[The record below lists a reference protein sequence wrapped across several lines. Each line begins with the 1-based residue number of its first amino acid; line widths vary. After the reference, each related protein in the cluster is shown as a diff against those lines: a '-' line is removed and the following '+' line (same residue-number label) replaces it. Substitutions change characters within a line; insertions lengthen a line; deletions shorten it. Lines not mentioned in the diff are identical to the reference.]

1 MGREESGVGGGLHG
15 DIPEGSR
22 RQEDDRPRERQGGD
36 TAGLPEHRRRRRL
49 QARIQARR
57 ELPATHAAQARQEE
71 VGILRRVLIFWLL
84 LLFFRMRR
92 IAIIHNCRTRS
103 IPDGSKSKIGEE
115 GGGGCFCDHGVR
127 SLHVY
132 LTMFHMNTL
141 PICIEKGAET
151 KLIADSV

>member
-1 MGREESGVGGGLHG
+1 
-15 DIPEGSR
+15 
-22 RQEDDRPRERQGGD
+22 
-36 TAGLPEHRRRRRL
+36 
-49 QARIQARR
+49 
-57 ELPATHAAQARQEE
+57 
-71 VGILRRVLIFWLL
+71 
-84 LLFFRMRR
+84 MRR

-115 GGGGCFCDHGVR
+115 GGGGGCFCDHGVR

-151 KLIADSV
+151 KLIADSVLPFLHVDMLMPRIEFVQIIKSIT